1 MTQVHIKPV
10 KTEADYEAALERIDV
25 LMDAAAGTPEADEL
39 EVLATLV
46 ELYEESHYPIGFPDP
61 VSAIRFRMEQ
71 ADLSPRDLTPYIGSR
86 SKVSEVLAG
95 KRPLTLQMIRGLHKH
110 LGIPADVL
118 LQEPGASLPPTP
130 ETIDWAK
137 FPVKAMAQMGWFQNQ
152 DSVQDRAEEV
162 MRSLIEQAGGFE
174 AAAKLFCRKGNGNR
188 QNNQISNYALQAWG
202 LQLMAIAREK
212 SLPVPYKAGSLTP
225 ELVEEVV
232 HLSWSETAPR
242 LAQEYLAQHG
252 IHLIYLPHL
261 PRTHLDGAALRL
273 PDGTPVIGLTLRHDR
288 LDNFW
293 FSLCHELAHQA
304 LHLEGLAG
312 EAFFD
317 DLSFE
322 IAEDNEQEHEADVW
336 AKERLISSKDW
347 KAINIQKISSPKAAI
362 AFAKELR
369 IHPAIVAGQVRK
381 ETGNYRL
388 LTPLIGH
395 GKVRKLFAYSF
406 SQAGKVHERGVQG

>member
-1 MTQVHIKPV
+1 MTRVHIKPV

-25 LMDAAAGTPEADEL
+25 LMDAAAATPEADEL
-39 EVLATLV
+39 EVLAALV

-61 VSAIRFRMEQ
+61 ISAIRFRMEQ
-71 ADLSPRDLTPYIGSR
+71 AYLSHRDLAPYIGSR
-86 SKVSEVLAG
+86 SKVSEVLSG
-95 KRPLTLQMIRGLHKH
+95 KRPLTLQMIRGLHQH
-110 LGIPADVL
+110 LGIPAEVL
-118 LQEPGASLPPTP
+118 LQEPGASLPTIP
-130 ETIDWAK
+130 ETIEWSK
-137 FPVKAMAQMGWFQNQ
+137 FPVKAMEKRGWFQNQ
-152 DSVQDRAEEV
+152 GSVQDRAEEV
-162 MRSLIEQAGGFE
+162 MRSLMQRAGGFE
-174 AAAKLFCRKGNGNR
+174 VASKLFCRKGNGNR
-188 QNNQISNYALQAWG
+188 PNTQINNYALQAWG
-202 LQLMAIAREK
+202 LQLMAIARETP
-212 SLPVPYKAGSLTP
+212 LPEPYKTGSLTP
-225 ELVEEVV
+225 EFVEDII

-273 PDGTPVIGLTLRHDR
+273 PDGTPVVGLTLRYDR

-304 LHLEGLAG
+304 LHLEDLVG

-317 DLSFE
+317 DLSLE

-336 AKERLISSKDW
+336 AKERLIPSQDW
-347 KAINIQKISSPKAAI
+347 AAINIRTISSPKAAN
-362 AFAKELR
+362 AFAQKLK
-369 IHPAIVAGQVRK
+369 IHPAIVAGRVRK

-395 GKVRKLFAYSF
+395 GKVRKLF
-406 SQAGKVHERGVQG
+406 E

>member
-39 EVLATLV
+39 EVLAALV
-46 ELYEESHYPIGFPDP
+46 ELYEETHYPIGFPDP
-61 VSAIRFRMEQ
+61 VAALRFRMEQ
-71 ADLSPRDLTPYIGSR
+71 AELSPRDLTPYIGSR

-110 LGIPADVL
+110 LGIPSDVL
-118 LQEPGASLPPTP
+118 LQEPGASLPTTP
-130 ETIDWAK
+130 EAINWSK
-137 FPVKAMAQMGWFQNQ
+137 FPVQAMAKLGWFKEQG
-152 DSVQDRAEEV
+152 SVQDRAEEV
-162 MRSLIEQAGGFE
+162 MRSLIERAGGFE
-174 AAAKLFCRKGNGNR
+174 VAAKLFCRKGNGNR

-202 LQLMAIAREK
+202 LQLMAIARENP
-212 SLPVPYKAGSLTP
+212 LPAPYKTGSLTA

-232 HLSWSETAPR
+232 HLSGSETAPR

-273 PDGTPVIGLTLRHDR
+273 PDGTPVVGLTLRYDR

-304 LHLEGLAG
+304 LHLEGLVG

-347 KAINIQKISSPKAAI
+347 AAINIQKISSPKAAI
-362 AFAKELR
+362 DFAQKLR
-369 IHPAIVAGQVRK
+369 IHPAIVAGRVRK

-388 LTPLIGH
+388 LTPLIRH
-395 GKVRKLFAYSF
+395 GKVRRLFT
-406 SQAGKVHERGVQG
+406 